1 MAALSLIVLCKADL
15 SSRDAGTAEGVVR
28 TLAAFLAAS
37 VRGLVREA
45 VLAGP
50 PGHDLG
56 FIADHAGCAF
66 VEAEAETEALRKA
79 LALGRAAD
87 LVVLYAGYV
96 PEIGFVDALEDL
108 LRSRRSEEHGWL
120 IRAAPESGIARLLPS
135 VAPAVGL
142 LASRRL
148 CTDVAIP
155 SFANLIKA
163 TRARS
168 ATRLRLRR
176 IV

>member
-1 MAALSLIVLCKADL
+1 MAALSLIVLCKADV
-15 SSRDAGTAEGVVR
+15 SSRNAGAAEGVVR
-28 TLAAFLAAS
+28 TLAAFVAAS
-37 VRGLVREA
+37 VSGLVREA
-45 VLAGP
+45 ALAGP
-50 PGHDLG
+50 PGHDLD

-66 VEAEAETEALRKA
+66 VEAKFETEALRKA

-87 LVVLYAGYV
+87 LMVLYAGYV
-96 PEIGFVDALEDL
+96 PEIGFVEALEEL
-108 LRSRRSEEHGWL
+108 LRSRHSEEHGWL
-120 IRAAPESGIARLLPS
+120 IRAAPGNGIARVLPS
-135 VAPAVGL
+135 LAPAVGL
-142 LASRRL
+142 LAPRRL

-163 TRARS
+163 TQARS